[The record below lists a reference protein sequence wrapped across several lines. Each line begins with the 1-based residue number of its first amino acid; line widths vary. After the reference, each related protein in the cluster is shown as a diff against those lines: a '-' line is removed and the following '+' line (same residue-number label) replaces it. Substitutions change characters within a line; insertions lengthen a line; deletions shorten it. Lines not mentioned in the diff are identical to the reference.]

1 MAAGLTG
8 ASRPAAARLAALLF
22 ALLASLLVL
31 FPAAAS
37 PGSAAAGER
46 DLAAAAR
53 AGSWIEVLER
63 LAALKTE
70 SRERYQDGRF
80 DYLEARAKAA
90 TGQRA
95 EAIALFE
102 RHVAA
107 GDLLDV
113 PARLA
118 AASLRFEEGD
128 GLGALE
134 LLFPLLQ
141 RKGGA
146 VSRRGLRIALDAL
159 ETRLDVPALNRLV
172 AARPPTAPRERRRL
186 LALRAEALDESGDE
200 AGAAG
205 LREEILREARRDDA
219 AAVVLAREIRGKQP
233 RDLPDRL
240 LPLLIETA
248 RAQRDLDLAERL
260 AAVRDAR
267 AARSGEGA
275 VRWSARFDL
284 GRILA
289 SRGRFTEAG
298 TAFRSILAEQP
309 RRARRGTGRK
319 DDSPGTNA
327 FFARVRFN
335 SGAVLEKLGQLD
347 AAAAEFRRVENG
359 GVGPAAVAA
368 LQRARLLMRRGD
380 LPGAE
385 AILMLPKLAREAG
398 RVEGLLHLL
407 ERYAEAGDGAG
418 ARRVLLPVERLSRAG
433 RLKDPWKSELPFWRG
448 RVAEASGD
456 VAGALAGYAGILAA
470 RPFTLAGE
478 FAIQRMLGLPTGSR
492 DAFLRRE
499 RLRGEEL
506 LTSGN
511 PREARVRL
519 LPPALLGD
527 TAARDL
533 LKLAY
538 RALPG
543 YSGILLAPDLP
554 EDALPTLCGDA
565 AACRLLQLGLPLEAE
580 PIVRDASRLDT
591 LLACLVAA
599 RLAEDADAGPAALE
613 AAEALDRMVPD
624 DFLLDLA
631 PRSVLRG
638 LAPRPFGRLVAETA
652 DQSGVPRGL
661 LYAVMRQESR
671 FDREAASPAAAR
683 GLMQL
688 TLPAAG
694 EAARELNESPPAYA
708 DLYDPARSLRL
719 GARTLK
725 NLLAR
730 FDGDAVLAVSGYNAG
745 AGQTALWVGGAKAPA
760 EALLASISYTETRT
774 YVRRV
779 VANRIL
785 YRKAEPVRVEGVSAG
800 K

>member
-1 MAAGLTG
+1 MAAGLRDCFRAVAVLLLAFLFLLP
-8 ASRPAAARLAALLF
+8 ASPLAAQT
-22 ALLASLLVL
+22 
-31 FPAAAS
+31 AA
-37 PGSAAAGER
+37 ER

-53 AGSWIEVLER
+53 AGKWVEVLDR
-63 LAALKTE
+63 LAVLKKE
-70 SRERYQDGRF
+70 SAERYQDGRF
-80 DYLEARAKAA
+80 DYLEARARAA
-90 TGQRA
+90 TGGRD

-102 RHVAA
+102 RHVSAD
-107 GDLLDV
+107 DLLDV

-118 AASLRFEEGD
+118 AGSLRFEGGD

-146 VSRRGLRIALDAL
+146 VSRRALRIALDAL
-159 ETRLDVPALNRLV
+159 ETRLDVAALNRLV
-172 AARPPTAPRERRRL
+172 AARPPAPPRERRRL
-186 LALRAEALDESGDE
+186 LALRSEALDQSGDG
-200 AGAAG
+200 AGAAA

-219 AAVVLAREIRGKQP
+219 AAVVLAREIRGKDA
-233 RDLPDRL
+233 RELSDRL

-260 AAVRDAR
+260 AVERETR
-267 AARSGEGA
+267 ATRSGSDVA
-275 VRWSARFDL
+275 RWGARFDL

-289 SRGRFTEAG
+289 SRGRFAEA
-298 TAFRSILAEQP
+298 AAMFRRTLDEQP
-309 RRARRGTGRK
+309 RRPRRATRSK
-319 DDSPGTNA
+319 DDAVGTDA

-335 SGAVLEKLGQLD
+335 VGAVLEKLGQLD
-347 AAAAEFRRVENG
+347 TAAAEFRRVENG
-359 GVGPAAVAA
+359 RVGPAAVAA
-368 LQRARLLMRRGD
+368 LQRARLLMRQGD
-380 LPGAE
+380 LAGAE
-385 AILMLPKLAREAG
+385 VILMRAALAKEAG

-407 ERYAEAGDGAG
+407 ERHAEAGDGVG
-418 ARRVLLPVERLSRAG
+418 ARRILLPVERLARSG
-433 RLKDPWKSELPFWRG
+433 RLKDPWKSELSFWRG

-456 VAGALAGYAGILAA
+456 VAGALAGYTALLAA

-478 FAIQRMLGLPTGSR
+478 LATQRILALPAGSR

-499 RLRGEEL
+499 RLFGEAL
-506 LTSGN
+506 LTSRKPG
-511 PREARVRL
+511 EARIHL
-519 LPPALLGD
+519 LPAALLGD

-538 RALPG
+538 RSLPG
-543 YSGILLAPDLP
+543 YAEVLLAPDLP

-565 AACRLLQLGLPLEAE
+565 AACRLLQLGLPVEAE
-580 PIVRDASRLDT
+580 PIVRDASHLT
-591 LLACLVAA
+591 TPLSCLVAA
-599 RLAEDADAGPAALE
+599 RLAEDADAGPAALD

-631 PRSVLRG
+631 PRSILRG

-652 DQSGVPRGL
+652 DQSGVPRDL

-694 EAARELNESPPAYA
+694 EAARELNEMPPAYA

-730 FDGDAVLAVSGYNAG
+730 FDGDAVLATSGYNAG
-745 AGQTALWVGGAKAPA
+745 AGQTALWSGGAKAPA

-779 VANRIL
+779 LANRIL
-785 YRKAEPVRVEGVSAG
+785 YRKAEPAG
-800 K
+800 AEKLSVGK

>member
-1 MAAGLTG
+1 MAAGLRD
-8 ASRPAAARLAALLF
+8 AFRPAAFL
-22 ALLASLLVL
+22 LLAFLVL
-31 FPAAAS
+31 FPAAA
-37 PGSAAAGER
+37 PLAAQAAKER

-53 AGSWIEVLER
+53 AGKWTEVLER
-63 LAALKTE
+63 LAALKKE
-70 SRERYQDGRF
+70 SAERYQDGRF
-80 DYLEARAKAA
+80 DYLEARARAA
-90 TGQRA
+90 TGRRD

-102 RHVAA
+102 RHVSAL
-107 GDLLDV
+107 DLLDV

-118 AASLRFEEGD
+118 AGSLRFEGGD

-146 VSRRGLRIALDAL
+146 VSRRALRIALDAL
-159 ETRLDVPALNRLV
+159 ETRLDVAALNRLV
-172 AARPPTAPRERRRL
+172 AARPPAPPRERRRL
-186 LALRAEALDESGDE
+186 LALRAEALDQSGDE

-205 LREEILREARRDDA
+205 LREGILREARRDDA
-219 AAVVLAREIRGKQP
+219 AAVVLAREIRGKEA

-248 RAQRDLDLAERL
+248 KAQRDLDLAERL
-260 AAVRDAR
+260 AAERAAR
-267 AARSGEGA
+267 AAHSGDGVA
-275 VRWSARFDL
+275 RWGARFDL

-289 SRGRFTEAG
+289 SRGRFAEAA
-298 TAFRSILAEQP
+298 TAFRSILGEQP
-309 RRARRGTGRK
+309 HRPRHATGKK
-319 DDSPGTNA
+319 DDVPGTDA

-335 SGAVLEKLGQLD
+335 VGAVLEKLGQLD

-359 GVGPAAVAA
+359 RVGPAAVAA

-380 LPGAE
+380 LAGAE
-385 AILMLPKLAREAG
+385 AILMLPRLAKEPG

-407 ERYAEAGDGAG
+407 ERHAETGDGAD
-418 ARRVLLPVERLSRAG
+418 ARRILLPVERLARSG
-433 RLKDPWKSELPFWRG
+433 RLKEPWKSELPFWRG

-456 VAGALAGYAGILAA
+456 VAGALAGYAALLAA

-478 FAIQRMLGLPTGSR
+478 LATQRMLALPAGSR

-499 RLRGEEL
+499 RLRGEAL
-506 LTSGN
+506 LTSRN
-511 PREARVRL
+511 PREARMRL

-527 TAARDL
+527 SGARDL

-543 YSGILLAPDLP
+543 YAEVLLAPDLP

-580 PIVRDASRLDT
+580 PIVRDASHLDT

-599 RLAEDADAGPAALE
+599 RLAEDADAGPVALE

-652 DQSGVPRGL
+652 DQSGVPRDL

-694 EAARELNESPPAYA
+694 EAARELNETPPAYA

-730 FDGDAVLAVSGYNAG
+730 FDGDAVLATSGYNAG
-745 AGQTALWVGGAKAPA
+745 AGQTALWAGGAKSPA
-760 EALLASISYTETRT
+760 ETLLASISYPETRT

-779 VANRIL
+779 LASRIL
-785 YRKAEPVRVEGVSAG
+785 YRKAEPKAEPASAEKFSAG

>member
-1 MAAGLTG
+1 VAAGLRT
-8 ASRPAAARLAALLF
+8 ALRSAALAPF
-22 ALLASLLVL
+22 ALLLASGAPL
-31 FPAAAS
+31 AATGAR
-37 PGSAAAGER
+37 ER

-53 AGSWIEVLER
+53 AGKWTEVAGHLDT
-63 LAALKTE
+63 LKKE
-70 SRERYQDGRF
+70 SAERYADGRF
-80 DYLEARAKAA
+80 DYLAARALAA
-90 TGQRA
+90 TGHRD

-102 RHVAA
+102 RYVSAD
-107 GDLLDV
+107 DLFGV

-118 AASLRFEEGD
+118 AGSLRFEGGD

-146 VSRRGLRIALDAL
+146 VSRRALRIALDAL
-159 ETRLDVPALNRLV
+159 ETRLDTATLARLV
-172 AARPPTAPRERRRL
+172 AARPPAAPRERRRL
-186 LALRAEALDESGDE
+186 LALRAEALDQSGD
-200 AGAAG
+200 AAAAAS

-219 AAVVLAREIRGKQP
+219 AAIVLAREMRGREV

-248 RAQRDLDLAERL
+248 KAQRDLELAERL
-260 AAVRDAR
+260 AAER
-267 AARSGEGA
+267 AARA
-275 VRWSARFDL
+275 TDDLARWGSRFDL
-284 GRILA
+284 GRILT
-289 SRGRFTEAG
+289 SRGRFAEAA
-298 TAFRSILAEQP
+298 TAFQTILGEEPRHP
-309 RRARRGTGRK
+309 RRALGKK
-319 DDSPGTNA
+319 DDTPGTDA

-335 SGAVLEKLGQLD
+335 LGAALEKLGQLD
-347 AAAAEFRRVENG
+347 AAAAEFRRVESG
-359 GVGPAAVAA
+359 RVGPAPVAA
-368 LQRARLLMRRGD
+368 LQRARLLLRRGD
-380 LPGAE
+380 LAGAE
-385 AILMLPKLAREAG
+385 AILMRKNLVREAG
-398 RVEGLLHLL
+398 RIEGLLHLL
-407 ERYAEAGDGAG
+407 ERRAEAGDGAS
-418 ARRVLLPVERLSRAG
+418 ARRVLRPLEHLARARRLPE
-433 RLKDPWKSELPFWRG
+433 PWKSELPFWRG
-448 RVAEASGD
+448 RAAEASGD
-456 VAGALAGYAGILAA
+456 VAGALAGYARLLSA
-470 RPFTLAGE
+470 RPLTAAGE
-478 FAIQRMLGLPTGSR
+478 LATQRMLGLPAGSR

-499 RLRGEEL
+499 RLRGEAL
-506 LTSGN
+506 VASGN
-511 PREARVRL
+511 AREAKEHL

-527 TAARDL
+527 AGARDL

-538 RALPG
+538 RSLPG
-543 YSGILLAPDLP
+543 YAEVLLAPDLP
-554 EDALPTLCGDA
+554 EDSLPTLCGDA

-591 LLACLVAA
+591 LLGSLVAA
-599 RLAEDADAGPAALE
+599 RLAEDADAGPAALD

-638 LAPRPFGRLVAETA
+638 LAPRPFDRLVAETA
-652 DQSGVPRGL
+652 DQSGVPRDL

-694 EAARELNESPPAYA
+694 EAARELNETPPAYA

-730 FDGDAVLAVSGYNAG
+730 FDGDAALAASGYNAG
-745 AGQTALWVGGAKAPA
+745 AGQTALWAGGAKAPA
-760 EALLASISYTETRT
+760 EALLASISYPETRV

-779 VANRIL
+779 LANRIL
-785 YRKAEPVRVEGVSAG
+785 YRKEEPVSAG

>member
-1 MAAGLTG
+1 MAAGLRT
-8 ASRPAAARLAALLF
+8 AFRSAAL
-22 ALLASLLVL
+22 ALLACARL
-31 FPAAAS
+31 PAAGAV
-37 PGSAAAGER
+37 AER

-53 AGSWIEVLER
+53 AGKWTEVLEQ
-63 LAALKTE
+63 LEALKKE
-70 SRERYQDGRF
+70 SAERYADGRF
-80 DYLEARAKAA
+80 DYLAARALAA
-90 TGQRA
+90 TGRRD

-102 RHVAA
+102 HHVSAE
-107 GDLLDV
+107 DLFDV

-118 AASLRFEEGD
+118 AAALRFEGGE

-134 LLFPLLQ
+134 LLHPLLQ

-146 VSRRGLRIALDAL
+146 VSRRALRIALDAL
-159 ETRLDVPALNRLV
+159 ETRLDPPALARLV
-172 AARPPTAPRERRRL
+172 AMRPPAPSRERRRL
-186 LALRAEALDESGDE
+186 LALRAEALDQTGDA
-200 AGAAG
+200 AGAAS

-219 AAVVLAREIRGKQP
+219 AAVVLAREMRGRAP
-233 RDLPDRL
+233 PNLPDRL

-248 RAQRDLDLAERL
+248 KAQRDLDLAERL
-260 AAVRDAR
+260 ASERDAR
-267 AARSGEGA
+267 AARGGDDPA
-275 VRWSARFDL
+275 RWGARFDL

-289 SRGRFTEAG
+289 SRGRFAEA
-298 TAFRSILAEQP
+298 AAAYRSILDGQP
-309 RRARRGTGRK
+309 RRPRRAQGKK
-319 DDSPGTNA
+319 DDVPGTDA

-335 SGAVLEKLGQLD
+335 HGATLEKLGQLD
-347 AAAAEFRRVENG
+347 AAAAEFRRVEKG
-359 GVGPAAVAA
+359 RVGPSAIAA

-380 LPGAE
+380 LTSAE
-385 AILMLPKLAREAG
+385 TILMRPSLVKEPG

-407 ERYAEAGDGAG
+407 ERRAEAGDGAG
-418 ARRVLLPVERLSRAG
+418 ARRVLLPVERLARVR
-433 RLKDPWKSELPFWRG
+433 RLPEPWKSELPFWRG
-448 RVAEASGD
+448 CAAEASGD
-456 VAGALAGYAGILAA
+456 VAGALAGYAALLAA
-470 RPFTLAGE
+470 RPFTAAGE
-478 FAIQRMLGLPTGSR
+478 LAAQRMLGLPAGSR

-499 RLRGEEL
+499 RLRGEAL
-506 LTSGN
+506 ITSQS
-511 PREARVRL
+511 PQEARVHL

-527 TAARDL
+527 TGARDL

-538 RALPG
+538 RSLPL
-543 YSGILLAPDLP
+543 YAEVLLAPDLP
-554 EDALPTLCGDA
+554 EESLPTLCGDA

-591 LLACLVAA
+591 LLGSLVAA

-652 DQSGVPRGL
+652 DQSGVPRDL
-661 LYAVMRQESR
+661 LYAIMRQESR

-694 EAARELNESPPAYA
+694 EAARELNETPPAYA

-730 FDGDAVLAVSGYNAG
+730 FGGDAALAASGYNAG
-745 AGQTALWVGGAKAPA
+745 AGQTALWAGGAKAPA
-760 EALLASISYTETRT
+760 EALLASISYPETRA

-779 VANRIL
+779 LANRIL
-785 YRKAEPVRVEGVSAG
+785 YRKAEPDQRR
-800 K
+800 